1 MVHDNSFI
9 KTSTSIL
16 SQACVMYL
24 QKTIQIDVVNKQ
36 GCKVSLQDNI
46 AYHLEDT
53 DIHLL
58 VTYLLY
64 FLLVCQTVCLGGKP
78 VRMLANLRQSNRPYS
93 QTFSDTSSER

>member
-1 MVHDNSFI
+1 MIDVSLVTYCTTGNAPEWLHDNSFI

-16 SQACVMYL
+16 RQACVMDL
-24 QKTIQIDVVNKQ
+24 QTAIQIDAVSNQ

-46 AYHLEDT
+46 GYHLEDT

-64 FLLVCQTVCLGGKP
+64 SLVCQTVCLGES
-78 VRMLANLRQSNRPYS
+78 L
-93 QTFSDTSSER
+93 